1 MKSKWIRAIASLM
14 TSAVLFAQ
22 MPVMTLNAQQTNTKE
37 ASAGAETSRT
47 ETESSE
53 TETGSEEEEN
63 HETRSEEEENH
74 ETGSE
79 ETGSDEAG
87 SEETESDEARP
98 KETENDEAHSTESET
113 IEESETSEIE
123 STETEPETKSTENDS
138 SKIRYILGREMTP
151 EEIAE
156 QEAMVPDYM
165 PELEVEELPDSNP
178 QIDTYDLRAEELPET
193 YDARENGA
201 IPAVKN
207 QNPWGTCWAFSFLTA
222 MENSLVRQHYASVDE
237 IDLSERHL
245 AYFDYHTGYDAL
257 DNAND
262 DRITTSPQNY
272 YLKTGGNN
280 TRAVSKIM
288 NWQGAAMESKYPY
301 SASLPADLEQSSAQD
316 VAYTLKGCY
325 FISTSDLETAE
336 RVQTVKELIMEY
348 DCVSWSY
355 YHTSTFYNASTAAY
369 FNNEVETTNHAITV
383 VGWDDTYSKEN
394 FKTSPENDGAWI
406 VRNSWGSEWGDNGY
420 FYVSYEDV
428 SMGCGN
434 AACVVTADKAGIY
447 DNNYFHGN
455 VSSVGAYGKYRK
467 VAQIYQAKSPN
478 ASREK
483 LSAVSFMISSAAAD
497 YSIQIYK
504 NPERIDGVIKD
515 PESGTPM
522 LTEPLEGVTTYAGVY
537 TVELPEPV
545 LVDSGDEMAIVIS
558 FPENKAYMYCD
569 INSSTSSSTGS
580 CEAVNATEPGE
591 SMYMLGSSWAD
602 YSASNRSLRI
612 NALTTDVVTTPEL
625 SVSYDGNAAV
635 LTWKG
640 RCGADHYKLERKA
653 PTQQYYETIATIA
666 DSGEQQYTVTD
677 DMTGMPLGDYE
688 YRLSVIKD
696 TECSDWT
703 QETLTRDLI
712 AEHLAHDK
720 MKLTWLKVDGA
731 ATYSAAILIGNTWK
745 KCQTKAT
752 EYTFDFSKNDYE
764 VRVGDDYEYRVTAY
778 DERGNLIYT
787 SSTVKQRTA
796 PDTPRLSVS
805 YGQASGMKIQWN
817 QDTGAAQADL
827 YRSTSAGEKGE
838 LIAVAAAAEG
848 AYVDKSALEY
858 GKNYFYRA
866 ALWIENSSGEKVYAA
881 ITEPCKGCMIP
892 AAPELS
898 SAVYQEPVVRLQW
911 SESVGAEGYFVER
924 SDNSDTFHQLAQLE
938 GTDILTYTDS
948 GIAKANTYEYRIT
961 AYNTDSDGKV
971 QCSAGS
977 QSRKVTVNPEPVEL
991 TQITEKKGTVL
1002 EVMLPVVEN
1011 AQSYT
1016 LYRSENNKD
1025 FALIAD
1031 QVTDSTYIDSD
1042 VQPDTTYYY
1051 KVLVTVNGISSRLVD
1066 TNAASITTKP
1076 LLTGLSLSVAEK
1088 DMLKDSSQ
1096 ELMMSAEPAHYP
1108 YHEEIMWSAFD
1119 EEGHSLSITENQGS
1133 IVVSGKDGKE
1143 ILRIT
1148 DNQITATGASED
1160 KTVRLEI
1167 AIEEIKTECT
1177 VSIYENGFWVS
1188 GVKDQVYTGKALTPK
1203 IRVYDKSRLLTE
1215 GTDYSVSYKNNTNV
1229 NESSDSAKVPTIVVT
1244 GKGNYSGTQV
1254 VTFQILPENIAGEAF
1269 RADDIVCA
1277 YDSKKVQHPV
1287 PELYRNGVK
1296 LKYNKD
1302 FTTEY
1307 PETAQDAYTAV
1318 GSYKILIKG
1327 KGNFS
1332 GTREVSLT
1340 ITDEGLISK
1349 ATVSKVKDQTYTG
1362 NPIEP
1367 KLTVKLGK
1375 TVLVENQDY
1384 TVEYENNI
1392 AAGTATATITGNG
1405 TTCHGMKR
1413 VSFKIVGTSIK
1424 KATVAGLEKSLVY
1437 TGDAVE
1443 QTGYQLS
1450 IRTASGTKTLS
1461 KGTDYQV
1468 SYANNTNVG
1477 TASIIFTGINGYS
1490 GTLKKTYKITPYDI
1504 HDDSAKQ
1511 LTIELSKKV
1520 PYAKGGSRPEPVV
1533 TFGGNVL
1540 TYGTDYKMSYKNN
1553 KAASAGKV
1561 PEVTVTGIKNFKGT
1575 RTLTFEIAKQ
1585 DIGMLTM
1592 NVSDKVYSK
1601 KAGAYKPKLSVVDL
1615 DGKVLIAGKDYAKT
1629 FHYTYDAPTT
1639 LADGSIRSKGEAV
1652 GDKDIIPSGTVL
1664 NVTITGMNNYTGT
1677 LTGRYRITEYDLSKA
1692 KVKVEN
1698 QIYTG
1703 KAIEPDENDIRV
1715 TFKGKE
1721 LVCGT
1726 DYIIEGYA
1734 DNVKKGNAK
1743 VILRGIGQY
1752 GGTKTAVFRI
1762 KSKTVVWWK

>member
-22 MPVMTLNAQQTNTKE
+22 MPAVTLNAQQTNTT
-37 ASAGAETSRT
+37 ETSANT
-47 ETESSE
+47 ETKLVETESSE
-53 TETGSEEEEN
+53 TETKLEEEKSNEA
-63 HETRSEEEENH
+63 RL
-74 ETGSE
+74 E
-79 ETGSDEAG
+79 ETGNDEAG
-87 SEETESDEARP
+87 PTESESNEAQP
-98 KETENDEAHSTESET
+98 TESET
-113 IEESETSEIE
+113 NEESATNEDTETSEIE
-123 STETEPETKSTENDS
+123 STETEQETKTSETDS
-138 SKIRYILGREMTP
+138 DKIRYIRGRELTP

-178 QIDTYDLRAEELPET
+178 QIDTYDLRAGELPET

-222 MENSLVRQHYASVDE
+222 MENSLIRQHYVSVDE

-316 VAYTLKGCY
+316 AAYTLKGCY

-355 YHTSTFYNASTAAY
+355 YHTNTFYNTSTAAY
-369 FNNEVETTNHAITV
+369 YNNQTTTTNHAITV
-383 VGWDDTYSKEN
+383 VGWDDTYGKEN

-434 AACVVTADKAGIY
+434 AACVVTADKAGVY

-455 VSSVGAYGKYRK
+455 VSSVKSYGEYRK

-483 LSAVSFMISSAAAD
+483 LSAVSFMIGSAAMD

-504 NPERIDGVIKD
+504 NPEHIDGVIKD

-522 LTEPLEGVTTYAGVY
+522 LKDPLEGVTTYAGVY

-545 LVDSGDEMAIVIS
+545 LFDSGDEMAIVIS

-591 SMYMLGSSWAD
+591 SMYMLGNSWAD
-602 YSASNRSLRI
+602 SGASNKSFRI
-612 NALTTDVVTTPEL
+612 NALTNDQDPTPPAVPKLL
-625 SVSYDGNAAV
+625 SADAQEGAV
-635 LTWKG
+635 HLQW
-640 RCGADHYKLERKA
+640 
-653 PTQQYYETIATIA
+653 
-666 DSGEQQYTVTD
+666 
-677 DMTGMPLGDYE
+677 
-688 YRLSVIKD
+688 
-696 TECSDWT
+696 TE
-703 QETLTRDLI
+703 
-712 AEHLAHDK
+712 
-720 MKLTWLKVDGA
+720 
-731 ATYSAAILIGNTWK
+731 
-745 KCQTKAT
+745 
-752 EYTFDFSKNDYE
+752 
-764 VRVGDDYEYRVTAY
+764 
-778 DERGNLIYT
+778 
-787 SSTVKQRTA
+787 
-796 PDTPRLSVS
+796 
-805 YGQASGMKIQWN
+805 
-817 QDTGAAQADL
+817 
-827 YRSTSAGEKGE
+827 
-838 LIAVAAAAEG
+838 AEG
-848 AYVDKSALEY
+848 AETYY
-858 GKNYFYRA
+858 
-866 ALWIENSSGEKVYAA
+866 
-881 ITEPCKGCMIP
+881 
-892 AAPELS
+892 
-898 SAVYQEPVVRLQW
+898 
-911 SESVGAEGYFVER
+911 VER
-924 SDNSDTFHQLAQLE
+924 SDNAGDFVRLAKVNGTDALAYVDNSVSKANAYTYRIIACNTDITGEPIESEASDTQKV
-938 GTDILTYTDS
+938 ILYPDPVS
-948 GIAKANTYEYRIT
+948 IPNIT
-961 AYNTDSDGKV
+961 
-971 QCSAGS
+971 GS
-977 QSRKVTVNPEPVEL
+977 KHVEL
-991 TQITEKKGTVL
+991 S
-1002 EVMLPVVEN
+1002 LPTAEQ
-1011 AQSYT
+1011 AQGYAI
-1016 LYRSENNKD
+1016 YRSQTEDDNS

-1031 QVTDSTYIDSD
+1031 HVTDSTYIDSD

-1051 KVLVTVNGISSRLVD
+1051 KVLVTVNGITSQFAD
-1066 TNAASITTKP
+1066 TNATSVTTKP

-1088 DMLKDSSQ
+1088 DMLANSSQ
-1096 ELMMSAEPAHYP
+1096 ELMVTAEPAHYP
-1108 YHEEIMWSAFD
+1108 YQEEIVWSAFD
-1119 EEGHSLSITENQGS
+1119 EDGHSLAISDEGASLI
-1133 IVVSGKDGKE
+1133 VSGNDGKE

-1188 GVKDQVYTGKALTPK
+1188 NVKDQTYTGKALTPK

-1215 GTDYSVSYKNNTNV
+1215 GTDYSVSYQNNV
-1229 NESSDSAKVPTIVVT
+1229 NVNSSGDNEKAPKIVVT

-1307 PETAQDAYTAV
+1307 PETAQDAYTSV
-1318 GSYKILIKG
+1318 GIYTILIKG

-1375 TVLVENQDY
+1375 TVLVKDQDY
-1384 TVEYENNI
+1384 KVKYENNI

-1405 TTCHGMKR
+1405 TTYHGMKR
-1413 VSFKIVGTSIK
+1413 VSFKIIGTSIK

-1450 IRTASGTKTLS
+1450 IRTASGTKTLTE
-1461 KGTDYQV
+1461 GTDYQV
-1468 SYANNTNVG
+1468 TYANHTNAG
-1477 TASIIFTGINGYS
+1477 TASITFTGMNGYT

-1504 HDDSAKQ
+1504 HNDSANR
-1511 LTIELSKKV
+1511 LTVELPDQV
-1520 PYAKGGSRPEPVV
+1520 PYAKGGSRPEPVL
-1533 TFGGNVL
+1533 TFDGRVL
-1540 TYGTDYKMSYKNN
+1540 AYGTDYKLSYKNN
-1553 KAASAGKV
+1553 TTAASAKKEPQV
-1561 PEVTVTGIKNFKGT
+1561 VVTGIKNFKGT
-1575 RTLTFEIAKQ
+1575 KTFTFEITKQ
-1585 DIGMLTM
+1585 EIGLLTM
-1592 NVSDKVYSK
+1592 KASDKVYSK
-1601 KAGAYKPKLSVVDL
+1601 KAGAYKTKLSVVDL
-1615 DGKVLIAGKDYAKT
+1615 DGKVLTAGKDYAKA
-1629 FHYTYDAPTT
+1629 FCYTYASPTM
-1639 LADGSIRSKGEAV
+1639 LADGSIRSEGEAV
-1652 GDKDIIPSGTVL
+1652 GNQDIIPCGTVL
-1664 NVTITGMNNYTGT
+1664 RVTITGMNNYTGT
-1677 LTGRYRITEYDLSKA
+1677 LTGQYRIMEYDISKA
-1692 KVKVEN
+1692 KVTVES

-1703 KAIEPDENDIRV
+1703 NAIKPDENDIRV
-1715 TFKGKE
+1715 TFKGRE

-1726 DYIIEGYA
+1726 DYVIEGYA
-1734 DNVKKGNAK
+1734 NNIKKGTAK
-1743 VILRGIGQY
+1743 VTLRGIGEF
-1752 GGTKTAVFRI
+1752 GGTKTAKFRI